1 MALIAAALLSA
12 DFARLGEALET
23 IKAAGASMVHIDVTD
38 GHFAPGISAGQP
50 VIASL
55 RHSTDLALD
64 VRLAIERP
72 ERYAHEFIKAGAD
85 RMAVHPE
92 STRQL
97 GRLLQFIRARGAQAG
112 VAVSTSTPLESA
124 AEVLAAVDFV
134 TVLSGHLGVD
144 DIFVPRSIEKV
155 LACSRIRQERR
166 LDFAIQ
172 VEGGV
177 TTPGQIEEL
186 IRAGADILVVGSV
199 IFHSDNPK
207 ARLTEMIRLASEVR
221 ATSRA

>member
-1 MALIAAALLSA
+1 MALIAPALLSS

-23 IKAAGASMVHIDVTD
+23 IKQAGASMVHIDVTD
-38 GHFAPGISAGQP
+38 GHFAPGITVGQP

-55 RHSTDLALD
+55 RRATDLALD
-64 VRLAIERP
+64 LRLAIERP
-72 ERYAHEFIKAGAD
+72 ERYAHQFIEAGAD
-85 RMAVHPE
+85 RIAVHPE
-92 STRQL
+92 STRNL
-97 GRLLQFIRARGAQAG
+97 GRLLEFIHAKRAKRG
-112 VAVSTSTPLESA
+112 VALGTVTSLES
-124 AEVLAAVDFV
+124 VLEILPDVDFV

-144 DIFVPRSIEKV
+144 DLFVPRSV
-155 LACSRIRQERR
+155 DRVAACSQLRRDSR

-177 TTPGQIEEL
+177 DIANLEEL

-207 ARLTEMIRLASEVR
+207 ARLTEMIRLASEAR

>member
-1 MALIAAALLSA
+1 MAIIAPALLSA
-12 DFARLGEALET
+12 DFARLGEALEA

-38 GHFAPGISAGQP
+38 GHFTPGITVGQP
-50 VIASL
+50 VIARL
-55 RHSTDLALD
+55 RQATDLALD
-64 VRLAIERP
+64 LRLAVERP
-72 ERYAHEFIKAGAD
+72 ERYADQFIEAGAD
-85 RMAVHPE
+85 RIAVHPE

-97 GRLLQFIRARGAQAG
+97 SRLLEMIRARGAQAG
-112 VAVSTSTPLESA
+112 VALGTSSGIESA
-124 AEVLAAVDFV
+124 EEVFADVDFV
-134 TVLSGHLGVD
+134 TVLSSYLGAD
-144 DIFVPRSIEKV
+144 DPFVPRSADKV
-155 LACSRIRQERR
+155 ASCSRLRRERR

-177 TTPGQIEEL
+177 NPGQFEEL

-207 ARLTEMIRLASEVR
+207 GRLTEMIRLASEAR